1 MTISDCTSNNVSTIF
16 KGVSQDSEFQNNNA
30 RGGMTITKEKSSQ
43 SMLKTKKNA
52 LQNIKNNEL
61 NEKYQIFSTHLNIR
75 RLNIP
80 TGNGKD

>member
-52 LQNIKNNEL
+52 L
-61 NEKYQIFSTHLNIR
+61 
-75 RLNIP
+75 
-80 TGNGKD
+80 